1 MNKTGIIARREFITA
16 VRRLSYILLTISFPL
31 LAILGIA
38 IYGGVF
44 LLGEGAP
51 SPVEQQIGYV
61 DDTGLFNGYTTPQGV
76 VFTAY
81 NTSDEAKDALLA
93 GNISEYYYIPQD
105 YLERGA
111 VSRFTTKWEL
121 ELPKVTI
128 DEVEDFLVAN
138 LLSGEVSNEIMTRAQ
153 NPLFTVSFRLDKE
166 TGEVLPPEDLF
177 ATFGLPLIFA
187 FIFMMSLMIT
197 SGYLIQGVSEEKENR
212 VMEVLLSSVSA
223 RQLLTGKVLG
233 LGAAGLL
240 QIMIWSLFTVV
251 LAAITAIF
259 IPSLSNLTIPPYLIA
274 FSIIYFILGYL
285 LYGILLA
292 ALGAMGASARESNQ
306 WATIVV
312 LPAMAPLWLIGL
324 FMTNPEHVVF
334 TALTFF
340 PLTAPATVVMRL
352 SAGSIPAW
360 EILLS
365 IAILSA
371 SIVAAMWIASRVFRT
386 FILMYG
392 KRPSLREA
400 LKYLRHG

>member
-1 MNKTGIIARREFITA
+1 
-16 VRRLSYILLTISFPL
+16 
-31 LAILGIA
+31 
-38 IYGGVF
+38 
-44 LLGEGAP
+44 
-51 SPVEQQIGYV
+51 
-61 DDTGLFNGYTTPQGV
+61 
-76 VFTAY
+76 
-81 NTSDEAKDALLA
+81 
-93 GNISEYYYIPQD
+93 
-105 YLERGA
+105 
-111 VSRFTTKWEL
+111 
-121 ELPKVTI
+121 
-128 DEVEDFLVAN
+128 
-138 LLSGEVSNEIMTRAQ
+138 
-153 NPLFTVSFRLDKE
+153 
-166 TGEVLPPEDLF
+166 
-177 ATFGLPLIFA
+177 
-187 FIFMMSLMIT
+187 
-197 SGYLIQGVSEEKENR
+197 
-212 VMEVLLSSVSA
+212 
-223 RQLLTGKVLG
+223 
-233 LGAAGLL
+233 LL

-324 FMTNPEHVVF
+324 FMSNPEHVVF

-400 LKYLRHG
+400 FKYLRHG